1 MAEIRLDRC
10 SLSDNDIRL
19 CFSSDVPLV
28 ATCRVGEV
36 LASDSSLNSVSASTV
51 AEKRL
56 VAAIEA
62 GARYVDVEV
71 DAPRS
76 MAKRVRRAAM
86 ENGTVFIRSWHDF
99 EGTAPLP
106 ALRSMVDRCLKE
118 GAEIVK
124 IVTMAQCAADAG
136 NMMSLYDGAAPGS
149 LLAFCMGDYGRETRL
164 GCLKKGAPYTYAALD
179 AGDVAAPGQFT
190 ADEMR
195 REVYKGFRFLGNGA
209 DSRPVPVP
217 SSKSSRRRKK
227 ANGAFTPAT

>member
-1 MAEIRLDRC
+1 MKRQCDMICTVVQHRNLQEILDILEHCEMAEIRLDRC

-36 LASDSSLNSVSASTV
+36 LVSDSSLNSVSASMV

-62 GARYVDVEV
+62 GAKYVDVEV

-106 ALRSMVDRCLKE
+106 VLRSMVERCLKE
-118 GAEIVK
+118 GAEILK
-124 IVTMAQCAADAG
+124 ILTMEQ
-136 NMMSLYDGAAPGS
+136 
-149 LLAFCMGDYGRETRL
+149 
-164 GCLKKGAPYTYAALD
+164 
-179 AGDVAAPGQFT
+179 
-190 ADEMR
+190 
-195 REVYKGFRFLGNGA
+195 
-209 DSRPVPVP
+209 
-217 SSKSSRRRKK
+217 
-227 ANGAFTPAT
+227 